1 MPKVLRLKLSV
12 MRQKQQNPNSTLVCM
27 WRSSPRRSKVSCLAT
42 LRHGRDVTCAVE
54 GGFNG
59 VNTNENHPT
68 IKGISQAVLYDPSQS
83 DYMKDHGKDTYVQ
96 LWVKIKVPIPK
107 IWDYFEYSN
116 HHQSRFWK
124 SFILRTKNKFWLT
137 KTIHTKI
144 YCLPNIFHVSET
156 SNYVLQKRMGQ
167 FSKFQTKK
175 EEKKQVKQ
183 AERGHAK
190 R

>member
-124 SFILRTKNKFWLT
+124 SFILRTKNKF
-137 KTIHTKI
+137 
-144 YCLPNIFHVSET
+144 
-156 SNYVLQKRMGQ
+156 
-167 FSKFQTKK
+167 
-175 EEKKQVKQ
+175 
-183 AERGHAK
+183 
-190 R
+190 